1 MEPVVENV
9 RRVRGA
15 GTSSRNRT
23 RRLMLPTVLW
33 ACVGACYVAVTSAAQ
48 PRPERPPPLQRP
60 PPALLSVLGDTPEL
74 RVTAVDNVPIQQ
86 IPERALLRDP
96 RATTAKGSVVGV
108 WLTPG
113 AHLVHSQY
121 VRNMDNGINLSQG
134 NVRLVAVAG
143 HTYFIHPTSR
153 SERAKA
159 SFSIVDQGPSFPQVC
174 LPGVLDN
181 ARRAESGA
189 RFSHN
194 DIGAC
199 VRSPRRK

>member
-1 MEPVVENV
+1 MEPVVENAC
-9 RRVRGA
+9 RARGS

-23 RRLMLPTVLW
+23 RRLALPTVLW

-48 PRPERPPPLQRP
+48 PRPQRPPPLERP
-60 PPALLSVLGDTPEL
+60 PPALLSILGDTPEL
-74 RVTAVDNVPIQQ
+74 RVTAVDNVPIAQ

-113 AHLVHSQY
+113 AHLVHSQF
-121 VRNMDNGINLSQG
+121 VSNMEGGINLSQG
-134 NVRLVAVAG
+134 NVRLVAAAG
-143 HTYFIHPTSR
+143 HTYLIHPSVR

-159 SFSIVDQGPSFPQVC
+159 SFQIVDQGTSFPQVC

-181 ARRAESGA
+181 ARRAETGA
-189 RFSHN
+189 RFSRN
-194 DIGAC
+194 DFLAC
-199 VRSPRRK
+199 QRAPKRR